1 MQVGRR
7 RMVSRSRGSLW
18 CWLVVGA
25 MLAAVAPANAR
36 PLDDVV
42 ASKTLRVIAYDDNE
56 PFSWTDKGEPRGIDV
71 DVARAVADKLNVAAE
86 IVLRMQAEKL
96 DMDLRF
102 NIVRGPL
109 TGGVIG
115 DVMMHVPVDQEY
127 ARTVKGVVVGNG
139 YFEQRVALAVDRAR
153 EGEIASFDVFKG
165 EKVAVQ
171 LGTVADYFLM
181 RFDNGALVNNVT
193 HYLRPTQAADKI
205 LKKDATAV
213 FGVQSSLEALF
224 NERGVQV
231 RWSNPPT
238 PGLVRGK
245 WVLGIA
251 VDERSRDLS
260 YAIGDILKG
269 LAADGTLK
277 LIYAKYGV
285 TYLPP
290 SEP

>member
-1 MQVGRR
+1 MKLVT
-7 RMVSRSRGSLW
+7 SCAKW
-18 CWLVVGA
+18 CWLVLTGVLALVGPSA
-25 MLAAVAPANAR
+25 SAR

-56 PFSWTDKGEPRGIDV
+56 PFSWTDKGVARGIDV
-71 DVARAVADKLNVAAE
+71 DVARAIAAKLNVEAE

-96 DMDLRF
+96 DMDLRS

-109 TGGVIG
+109 TGGGIG

-127 ARTVKGVVVGNG
+127 ARNIKGVVVGNA
-139 YFEQRVALAVDRAR
+139 YFEQRVALAIDMAR
-153 EGEIASFDVFKG
+153 EGEIASFDVFKS

-171 LGTVADYFLM
+171 LATVADYFLM

-193 HYLRPTQAADKI
+193 HYLRPTQAADKL
-205 LKKDATAV
+205 LKKDAVAV
-213 FGVQSSLEALF
+213 FGVRSSLEALF
-224 NERGVQV
+224 LERGVAV

-238 PGLVRGK
+238 PGLVRAK

-260 YAIGDILKG
+260 YAIGDVLKG

-277 LIYAKYGV
+277 TLYAKYGV

>member
-1 MQVGRR
+1 MMEFNRCAR
-7 RMVSRSRGSLW
+7 W
-18 CWLVVGA
+18 CWLVI
-25 MLAAVAPANAR
+25 AVAGLAVAGLAGTAAQAR

-42 ASKTLRVIAYDDNE
+42 ASKSLRVIAYDDNE
-56 PFSWTDKGEPRGIDV
+56 PFSWTEKGELRGIDV
-71 DVARAVADKLNVAAE
+71 EVARAIAAKLNVEAE
-86 IVLRMQAEKL
+86 VVLRMQAEKL
-96 DMDLRF
+96 DMDLRS
-102 NIVRGPL
+102 NILRGPL
-109 TGGVIG
+109 SGGGIG
-115 DVMMHVPVDQEY
+115 DVMLHVPVDQEY
-127 ARTVKGVVVGNG
+127 ARTVKGVVVGNA
-139 YFEQRVALAVDRAR
+139 YFEQRVALAVDKSR
-153 EGEIASFDVFKG
+153 EGEIGSFDVFKN

-193 HYLRPTQAADKI
+193 HYLRPTQAADKL

-213 FGVQSSLEALF
+213 FGVRSSLEALF
-224 NERGVQV
+224 QDRGVQV
-231 RWSNPPT
+231 RWSTPPA
-238 PGLVRGK
+238 PGLVRAK

-269 LAADGTLK
+269 LAADGTLMT
-277 LIYAKYGV
+277 IYAKYGV

>member
-1 MQVGRR
+1 
-7 RMVSRSRGSLW
+7 MVIAKRASNY
-18 CWLVVGA
+18 CWLIA
-25 MLAAVAPANAR
+25 AASMALLAPSVAR

-42 ASKTLRVIAYDDNE
+42 ASKTLKVIAYDDNE

-71 DVARAVADKLNVAAE
+71 DVARALAAKLNVAAE

-96 DMDLRF
+96 DMDLRS

-109 TGGVIG
+109 TGGGIG

-127 ARTVKGVVVGNG
+127 ARSVKGVVVGNA
-139 YFEQRVALAVDRAR
+139 YFEQRVALAVDKSR

-193 HYLRPTQAADKI
+193 HYLRPAQAADKI
-205 LKKDATAV
+205 LKRDATAV

-224 NERGVQV
+224 QERGVQV
-231 RWSNPPT
+231 RWTNPPT
-238 PGLVRGK
+238 PGLVRAK

-277 LIYAKYGV
+277 QIYAKYGV